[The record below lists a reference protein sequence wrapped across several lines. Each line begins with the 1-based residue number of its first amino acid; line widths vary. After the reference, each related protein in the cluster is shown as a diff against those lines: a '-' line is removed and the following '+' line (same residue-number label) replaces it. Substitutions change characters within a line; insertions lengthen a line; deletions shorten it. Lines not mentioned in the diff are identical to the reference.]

1 MSQKNGCGVLLGA
14 AVSLFQEEKD
24 MNKKLIIALTALVLV
39 AALMVGV
46 YFLTRPEV
54 QEGSKTVTVTVIHK
68 DKTQR
73 VETYQTDEE
82 YLGPLL
88 VAKGLIPEGNIV
100 SGMFDTVDGETA
112 VWSDDEGW
120 WAIYKGDEMT
130 VTGINE
136 TPIADGDQFFLVYT
150 NGYAS

>member
-1 MSQKNGCGVLLGA
+1 
-14 AVSLFQEEKD
+14 
-24 MNKKLIIALTALVLV
+24 MNKKLIIALVALVLV

-46 YFLTRPEV
+46 FVLTRPEA
-54 QEGSKTVTVTVIHK
+54 QEGSKTITVTVVHK

-73 VETYQTDEE
+73 EETFRTDEK

-100 SGMFDTVDGETA
+100 SGMFDTVDGEKA
-112 VWSDDEGW
+112 DWSVDEGW
-120 WAIYKGDEMT
+120 WAVYKGDEMT
-130 VTGINE
+130 ATGINE
-136 TPIADGDQFFLVYT
+136 TPIADGDHFFLIYT